1 MFIRTKS
8 NFRMAQN
15 SNDVIRQLQKELDE
29 KAGPYVSEEYL
40 KLARKFATKKISL
53 AIFEKKAKGLI
64 PIDLH
69 SRFILNIADFMDM
82 SLDECFKRTRKRK
95 KSLAEEI
102 FDQIYYHLISVGLSG
117 VIFNKEDA
125 RCTVSE
131 IIKYARLVDS
141 DVQTNSFGFSYLD
154 PIRTKKEISLKD
166 VVNAVEKFHWLL
178 EPRMAKD
185 FSSMFGI

>member
-102 FDQIYYHLISVGLSG
+102 FDQIYYHLISVYCIRDNQICKASG
-117 VIFNKEDA
+117 F
-125 RCTVSE
+125 RCTDKQFW
-131 IIKYARLVDS
+131 IFLFGS
-141 DVQTNSFGFSYLD
+141 DTYEERNFIEGCCKCSGEVPLALGTPYGQGF
-154 PIRTKKEISLKD
+154 
-166 VVNAVEKFHWLL
+166 
-178 EPRMAKD
+178 
-185 FSSMFGI
+185 